1 MYENT
6 QRIVQRNYYLIE
18 LYLFPN
24 NEGFKLCGFILSQSA
39 EYSLFTMQ
47 TEC

>member
-1 MYENT
+1 MKIPKELYNG
-6 QRIVQRNYYLIE
+6 IIIWIE

-24 NEGFKLCGFILSQSA
+24 NEGFKPCGFILSQSA
-39 EYSLFTMQ
+39 EYSLFTMAQ